1 MVCRVLLLPILLLGI
16 SMCTPASPPPTPI
29 GTVSS
34 GGITFSWAHI
44 GGELRC
50 HVQAPTTGWVA
61 IGFNEVAELTG
72 TRLVM
77 GAFINGEAI
86 VSDRTVV
93 APGDHRQIEDVG
105 GVSDLSQP
113 SGTERDGTTE
123 ISFTL
128 PAATAHEWSHD
139 LRQGTTVYLLLAYSV
154 ADEFDH
160 HSRVRRHL
168 TVRL

>member
-1 MVCRVLLLPILLLGI
+1 
-16 SMCTPASPPPTPI
+16 MCTPASPPPIPT

-44 GGELRC
+44 DGELRC
-50 HVQAPTTGWVA
+50 RVQAPTTGWVA
-61 IGFNEVAELTG
+61 IGFNEVAGLAG
-72 TRLVM
+72 THLVM
-77 GAFINGEAI
+77 GAFVNGEAV
-86 VSDRTVV
+86 VSDRTIV

-105 GVSDLSQP
+105 GVSELSQT

-128 PAATAHEWSHD
+128 PVTTAHAGSHD
-139 LRQGTTVYLLLAYSV
+139 LRQGTTVHLLLAYSV